1 MCLKGTYITYIYIL
15 YTYIY
20 NMWKPLKTGLYMYL
34 YMYVNAS
41 SFVSYGTHALIFFQP
56 LDSRSNL
63 FGMLVLEWNNLRVCT
78 ATYCDI
84 GTNGDCSSQPS
95 QILMGS
101 HETIS
106 AFCIRCPKKFVR
118 KLPSSARF
126 KISRRASSVLK
137 LAEPSP
143 AQALSKVRHY
153 PSDLILVM
161 EILAVLKLTK
171 PSANMI
177 PLCRFHCAWYFQ

>member
-1 MCLKGTYITYIYIL
+1 MKKYMYV
-15 YTYIY
+15 
-20 NMWKPLKTGLYMYL
+20 KTGLYMYL

-41 SFVSYGTHALIFFQP
+41 SFVSYGKRCIIIFSQP
-56 LDSRSNL
+56 LGSRSNL

-84 GTNGDCSSQPS
+84 LRHRDERRLQF
-95 QILMGS
+95 
-101 HETIS
+101 S
-106 AFCIRCPKKFVR
+106 AEPDSDWFPRNYFCILHSLSKKKVK

-153 PSDLILVM
+153 PSDLILEM
-161 EILAVLKLTK
+161 D
-171 PSANMI
+171 SSS
-177 PLCRFHCAWYFQ
+177 F

>member
-1 MCLKGTYITYIYIL
+1 
-15 YTYIY
+15 
-20 NMWKPLKTGLYMYL
+20 MWKPLKTGLYTYL

-84 GTNGDCSSQPS
+84 GTNGDC
-95 QILMGS
+95 I
-101 HETIS
+101 IS
-106 AFCIRCPKKFVR
+106 AFCTRCPKKFVR

-177 PLCRFHCAWYFQ
+177 PLCRFYCAWYFQ